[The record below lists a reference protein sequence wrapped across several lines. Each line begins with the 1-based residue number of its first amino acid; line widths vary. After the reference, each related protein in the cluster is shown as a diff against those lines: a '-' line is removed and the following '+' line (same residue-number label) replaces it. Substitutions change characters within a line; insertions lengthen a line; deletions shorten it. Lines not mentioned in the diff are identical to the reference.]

1 MLEIELSLAQMLQFL
16 MTPKLSPSWPG
27 AASGLK
33 TSVPVAHMR
42 RRRVWDEGVM
52 HAVAF
57 GCPSPTNPARS
68 AGPSIGPQCGTSPDP
83 QLLSQLL
90 SPAGER
96 RAERFGVFHSFRLAV
111 ATASLMFACFLLAPP
126 TFAQTGTLP
135 VGLDL
140 SDPQLIARGS
150 TLFAQSCSVGYC
162 HGVAGKAG
170 RGPRLRGREWDK
182 NYLYKVTF
190 EGISNSSMPAW
201 KDRLTEREIGAV
213 VAYILTLSKLTSDSA
228 EAPVPA
234 AAATSEPAPASE
246 RSSTR
251 PESSPT
257 DISLLGNPEK
267 GRALFFDSSNDW
279 HCAACHRIG
288 GAGASVG
295 PELNGVKSKAVKD
308 LFIDIVLPSAR
319 LSPERPFLHVT
330 TKSGEQI
337 QAVKSEESPS
347 HIKLYDIGSLPAV
360 LRNLPKDQIQKL
372 DIQSRSAMP
381 AKYGETYTV
390 KQLLDIIAFLKAG
403 GSGPAQT
410 VNLNDLR

>member
-1 MLEIELSLAQMLQFL
+1 MWVLSL
-16 MTPKLSPSWPG
+16 TRKLFPLRQWSL
-27 AASGLK
+27 AAAIS
-33 TSVPVAHMR
+33 
-42 RRRVWDEGVM
+42 
-52 HAVAF
+52 
-57 GCPSPTNPARS
+57 
-68 AGPSIGPQCGTSPDP
+68 
-83 QLLSQLL
+83 
-90 SPAGER
+90 
-96 RAERFGVFHSFRLAV
+96 
-111 ATASLMFACFLLAPP
+111 SLVCACFLLALP
-126 TFAQTGTLP
+126 TFAKTGTLP
-135 VGLDL
+135 AGLDI

-150 TLFAQSCSVGYC
+150 ALFAQSCSVGYC

-182 NYLYKVTF
+182 NYLFKVTF
-190 EGISNSSMPAW
+190 EGIPNSSMPAW
-201 KDRLTEREIGAV
+201 KNRLTEADIGAV
-213 VAYILTLSKLTSDSA
+213 VAYILTLSKLTSASA

-234 AAATSEPAPASE
+234 APATSGSAAASE
-246 RSSTR
+246 PSSTR
-251 PESSPT
+251 PESSSA
-257 DISLLGNPEK
+257 DSGLLGNAEK
-267 GRALFFDSSNDW
+267 GKALFFDSSNDW

-295 PELNGVKSKAVKD
+295 PELSGVKSRAVKD

-319 LSPERPFLHVT
+319 LSPDRPFLSIT

-337 QAVKSEESPS
+337 QGVKSEESSS

-381 AKYGETYTV
+381 AQYGEMYTV

-410 VNLNDLR
+410 VSLNDLR